1 MYASNCYLS
10 FRLLWAQFDVLVLGC
25 LMGRWWSTSGHI
37 SDVSP
42 CMTKEMRPAHRT
54 DILCHAFLYYGSKTK
69 QKLGNAIN
77 SWGPSGKSEWSK
89 VYYYWKVHSWYN
101 VGRELS
107 KWRLLLSRNMKNLFH
122 PFQVIGMEFLR
133 IIFTYICCLFGIVSV
148 TEETVQH
155 WIENEKSVITGKDV
169 HYPVADWRTTYF
181 LMLQSYFLIWY
192 YNYII

>member
-1 MYASNCYLS
+1 MSDGEVMERLWSYLRRFS
-10 FRLLWAQFDVLVLGC
+10 R
-25 LMGRWWSTSGHI
+25 
-37 SDVSP
+37 
-42 CMTKEMRPAHRT
+42 MTKEMRPAHRT
-54 DILCHAFLYYGSKTK
+54 DILCHALLYYGSKTK
-69 QKLGNAIN
+69 PKLGNAIN
-77 SWGPSGKSEWSK
+77 SWGHSGKSEWSK

-107 KWRLLLSRNMKNLFH
+107 KWRLLLPRDMKNLFH

-133 IIFTYICCLFGIVSV
+133 IVFSYICCLFGIVSV

-169 HYPVADWRTTYF
+169 HCPVADWRTTYF
-181 LMLQSYFLIWY
+181 LMLQSYFLIRY

>member
-1 MYASNCYLS
+1 
-10 FRLLWAQFDVLVLGC
+10 
-25 LMGRWWSTSGHI
+25 
-37 SDVSP
+37 
-42 CMTKEMRPAHRT
+42 
-54 DILCHAFLYYGSKTK
+54 
-69 QKLGNAIN
+69 
-77 SWGPSGKSEWSK
+77 
-89 VYYYWKVHSWYN
+89 
-101 VGRELS
+101 
-107 KWRLLLSRNMKNLFH
+107 MKNLFH

-133 IIFTYICCLFGIVSV
+133 IIFSYICSLLCIVSV